1 MEAHDEEK
9 YDSVRVDPAL
19 LVLLSVPTLVRQNTG
34 SFQRPTGGQARTGSD
49 EAVSKAI
56 QQALEDVELQV
67 ETEDE
72 SLNEIIDGRAKI
84 VVDHHREAG
93 NRAIKRKEF

>member
-1 MEAHDEEK
+1 L
-9 YDSVRVDPAL
+9 R
-19 LVLLSVPTLVRQNTG
+19 
-34 SFQRPTGGQARTGSD
+34 
-49 EAVSKAI
+49 
-56 QQALEDVELQV
+56 V

-84 VVDHHREAG
+84 VVDHRREAD